1 MRRVCE
7 LVLVLGLIG
16 LCQMA
21 VSCAQE
27 QNDSDKVIRVEDKA
41 AESKISIRQTTDAL
55 SGNPINRTVYVDHK
69 GKRIYFC
76 CANSKK
82 DFLADPEAYLKV
94 FRSQG
99 VTLDDAPSEGG
110 SR

>member
-7 LVLVLGLIG
+7 LVLVLGLVG
-16 LCQMA
+16 LCQVV

-41 AESKISIRQTTDAL
+41 AESKISIRQTADAL
-55 SGNPINRTVYVDHK
+55 SGKPIDRNIYVDHK
-69 GKRIYFC
+69 GKRMYFC
-76 CANSKK
+76 CANSRM
-82 DFLADPEAYLKV
+82 DFLADPDKYLKV
-94 FRSQG
+94 FQRQG
-99 VTLDDAPSEGG
+99 VTLEDAPSEGD